1 VAALPVQR
9 ISTPDSAPDTQFARM
24 SLTDDPAVRVRRG
37 RHAICTNVDGC
48 PKAAA
53 GEALDWYLGPGE
65 YCPACGDALT
75 LTESSPTPLSPM
87 VAPPLSRDANAKPV
101 AERRRILFGP
111 VIGAIGAVAAGAAL
125 CGYLIGKPAGHA
137 GRPVAIAVCAPSG
150 IRQLAADLVNGYR
163 ANGGAGQQ
171 LGIGA
176 RAGCDVQFSTSST
189 PPAAVIARDAIVA
202 IVNPLNPISRISEL
216 QLRGIFSGAIRD
228 WAVLGG
234 PPAPIVAAM
243 PDDASDEADAVR
255 QSLLSNVGIAR
266 EVDRPATSA
275 DVTRAVSGADR
286 RSRNTIGIVAFSASI
301 PAKVIPLAN
310 VPAPSVLSIATHRYP
325 YTMPIA
331 VQAAGTTIGP
341 AAAAFIDFVHSR
353 KGAAIVARSSFVQNG
368 GL

>member
-1 VAALPVQR
+1 
-9 ISTPDSAPDTQFARM
+9 M
-24 SLTDDPAVRVRRG
+24 SLTDDPAARVRRG
-37 RHAICTNVDGC
+37 PRAICTNVRGC

-53 GEALDWYLGPGE
+53 GETLDWYLGPGE

-75 LTESSPTPLSPM
+75 LTESSPTPLPPAIT
-87 VAPPLSRDANAKPV
+87 APPLSRDANAKPA
-101 AERRRILFGP
+101 AEPRPIWFGP
-111 VIGAIGAVAAGAAL
+111 IIGAIGAIAAGAAL
-125 CGYLIGKPAGHA
+125 SGYLIGKPAADHA
-137 GRPVAIAVCAPSG
+137 GQPVAIAVCAPSG
-150 IRQLAADLVNGYR
+150 IRQLAADLVSGYR
-163 ANGGAGQQ
+163 ANAGSGQQ
-171 LGIGA
+171 FDIGA

-243 PDDASDEADAVR
+243 PDDASDEAGAIR
-255 QSLLSNVGIAR
+255 KSLLSDVAR

-325 YTMPIA
+325 FTMPIA
-331 VQAAGTTIGP
+331 VQAEGTTIDP

-353 KGAAIVARSSFVQNG
+353 KGAAIVARSGFVQNG
-368 GL
+368 GF

>member
-1 VAALPVQR
+1 
-9 ISTPDSAPDTQFARM
+9 M
-24 SLTDDPAVRVRRG
+24 SLTDDPAATLRRG
-37 RHAICTNVDGC
+37 PHAICTNVVDEC

-65 YCPACGDALT
+65 YCPACGDVLT
-75 LTESSPTPLSPM
+75 LSESSPTPLPPPM
-87 VAPPLSRDANAKPV
+87 PTPPPSRDANAKLV
-101 AERRRILFGP
+101 AERLRSFGPAPWQRRHRRIWLGP
-111 VIGAIGAVAAGAAL
+111 VIGAICAVAAGAAL
-125 CGYLIGKPAGHA
+125 CGYLIRKPAAGHA

-150 IRQLAADLVNGYR
+150 IRQLAADLVSGYR
-163 ANGGAGQQ
+163 ANGGSGQQ
-171 LGIGA
+171 LSIGA

-202 IVNPLNPISRISEL
+202 IVNPLNPISRISEQ

-243 PDDASDEADAVR
+243 PDDTSDEADAIR
-255 QSLLSNVGIAR
+255 QSLVSDVRIAR

-275 DVTRAVSGADR
+275 DVTREVSGADR

-310 VPAPSVLSIATHRYP
+310 LPAPSVLSIATRRYP

-331 VQAAGTTIGP
+331 VQAAGPTTDP
-341 AAAAFIDFVHSR
+341 AAAAFIDFVHSQ
-353 KGAAIVARSSFVQNG
+353 KGAAIVARSGFVQNG